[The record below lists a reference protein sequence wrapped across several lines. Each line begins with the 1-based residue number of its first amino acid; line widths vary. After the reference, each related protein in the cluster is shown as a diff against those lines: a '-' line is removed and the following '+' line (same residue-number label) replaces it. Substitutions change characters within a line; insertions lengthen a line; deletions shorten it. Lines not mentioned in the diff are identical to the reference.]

1 MIGRLQQ
8 PRTRHVLIAVVL
20 ALTLAAAVIGF
31 FQRQALDEIAQ
42 RQDQI
47 EHAALASIIHSIGDR
62 FAHLRHLVALFAH
75 NHATEIAGLA
85 DNPDDEARRSDVAAK
100 LRRMFPDLFDFTVT
114 DAEGRPY
121 IADWEGHLPDICQQD
136 LKDYAQ
142 RLQAVGHSAGDDV
155 IYQPL
160 IHPNAFVY
168 HFDVMVPW
176 REQNGREGI
185 FFASFPLT
193 EIARILQRSQPLG
206 HRFLLVNGADP
217 RLIEVTAEGAR
228 DHLGADHIRLTDT
241 QWSQVEHLVPVDGTR
256 WSLAVLDDP
265 AFYHAARTSIHQ
277 QSLAVFAVCA
287 LLIGF
292 GAWRILRAERE
303 RCAATRLL
311 IEREASLANAQR
323 IAHLGN
329 WDRDIRRGTLRWSDE
344 IHRMFGVEPR
354 GFAPTYEAFLA
365 FVHPDDRPH
374 VEQAVAEAVAQ
385 RAPYAIEHR
394 IVLRDGTEKTVY
406 EQAELVVDAQGTPLH
421 MRGTVQDITEQRRQE
436 EQLRNLWR
444 AIGQVP
450 VGVCITDR
458 HGVVEF
464 ANPAMAGAT
473 MSSDWCAVDSAHAGD
488 LLCRGLREAMRTGRE
503 WRGESAETQGGGATR
518 YLDMVV
524 SPIQNEQGDTTHFLA
539 IAVDITAKKEMA
551 EKIESM
557 AYFDPLTGLPN
568 RALFHE
574 RLRQAEALAG
584 RGHSFGILYID
595 LDGFKDVNDRLGH
608 DVGDRLLQN
617 VAQKLAGCVRDADT
631 LARHGG
637 DEFVAILLLQEGAGT
652 PDVQTVAQRMIGELA
667 TPITLDGQTL
677 HIGASIGIAV
687 YPAGVGNIDEYVRR
701 ADMAMYEAKRSG
713 KNRYVIF
720 GSETSIPK

>member
-1 MIGRLQQ
+1 MTARLQQ
-8 PRTRHVLIAVVL
+8 PRTRHVLIAAVL
-20 ALTLAAAVIGF
+20 ALALAAAVIGF
-31 FQRQALDEIAQ
+31 FHRHALNELTQRQAE
-42 RQDQI
+42 I
-47 EHAALASIIHSIGDR
+47 EHAASASVIHSIGDR
-62 FAHLRHLVALFAH
+62 FALLRHLVALFAH
-75 NHATEIAGLA
+75 NHATEIAALA
-85 DNPDDEARRSDVAAK
+85 ANPDDDQRRGDMAAR

-114 DAEGRPY
+114 DEAGQPY
-121 IADWEGHLPDICQQD
+121 IIDWDGHLPNICQED
-136 LKDYAQ
+136 IKAYAE
-142 RLQAVGHSAGDDV
+142 RLNTTGGEVV
-155 IYQPL
+155 YQPL
-160 IHPNAFVY
+160 VHPNAFVY

-176 REQNGREGI
+176 QAPSGHKGI
-185 FFASFPLT
+185 FFVSFPLT
-193 EIARILQRSQPLG
+193 EIALILQRYQPPG
-206 HRFLLVNGADP
+206 HRFLLVKSTEP

-228 DHLGADHIRLTDT
+228 NRLDAEHIRLTDE
-241 QWSQVEHLVPVDGTR
+241 QWSSMEHLLPVDGTR

-265 AFYHAARTSIHQ
+265 AFYRAARASIHQ

-292 GAWRILRAERE
+292 GAWRILRSERE
-303 RCAATRLL
+303 RCAAARLL
-311 IEREASLANAQR
+311 IESEASLANAQR
-323 IAHLGN
+323 IARLGN
-329 WDRDIRRGTLRWSDE
+329 WDWDIHRGALHWSDE
-344 IHRMFGVEPR
+344 IYRMFGVEPR
-354 GFAPTYEAFLA
+354 RFAPTYEAFLS
-365 FVHPDDRPH
+365 FVHPDDRPG
-374 VEQAVAEAVAQ
+374 VEQAVAQAVTQ
-385 RAPYAIEHR
+385 HAPYAIEHR

-421 MRGTVQDITEQRRQE
+421 MRGTVQDITEKRRQE

-450 VGVCITDR
+450 VGICITDR
-458 HGVVEF
+458 LGVIEF
-464 ANPAMAGAT
+464 ANPAMAGAPI
-473 MSSDWCAVDSAHAGD
+473 SGDWCAVDSVHAGD
-488 LLCRGLREAMRTGRE
+488 LLCRGLGEAMRTGRE
-503 WRGESAETQGGGATR
+503 WRGEAAETRGGDATR

-557 AYFDPLTGLPN
+557 AYFDPLTALPN

-637 DEFVAILLLQEGAGT
+637 DEFVAILLLQEGAGIT
-652 PDVQTVAQRMIGELA
+652 DVQTVAHRMISELT
-667 TPITLDGQTL
+667 TPITLDGQTI

-713 KNRYVIF
+713 KNRYVMF
-720 GSETSIPK
+720 GA

>member
-8 PRTRHVLIAVVL
+8 PRTRHVIIAAML

-31 FQRQALDEIAQ
+31 FHRQALDDLAQ

-47 EHAALASIIHSIGDR
+47 EHAAAASVIHSIGDR

-75 NHATEIAGLA
+75 NHATEIAALA
-85 DNPDDEARRSDVAAK
+85 ASPEDDQRRSEVAAR

-114 DAEGRPY
+114 DDAGRPY
-121 IADWEGHLPDICQQD
+121 IVDWDGHLPNICQED
-136 LKDYAQ
+136 IKAYAE
-142 RLQAVGHSAGDDV
+142 RLNAAGGDV
-155 IYQPL
+155 VYQPL
-160 IHPNAFVY
+160 VHPNTVMY

-176 REQNGREGI
+176 QAPSGHQGI
-185 FFASFPLT
+185 FFVSFPLDD
-193 EIARILQRSQPLG
+193 IALILQRYQPPG
-206 HRFLLVNGADP
+206 HRFILVKSAEP

-228 DHLGADHIRLTDT
+228 NRLDAEHIHLTDE
-241 QWSQVEHLVPVDGTR
+241 QWSSVEHLLPVDGTR
-256 WSLAVLDDP
+256 WSLAVLDD
-265 AFYHAARTSIHQ
+265 AIFYRTARASIHRQ
-277 QSLAVFAVCA
+277 ALAVFSVCT

-292 GAWRILRAERE
+292 GAWRILRSERE

-323 IAHLGN
+323 IARLGN
-329 WDRDIRRGTLRWSDE
+329 WDWDIRRGTLHWSDE
-344 IHRMFGVEPR
+344 IYRMFGVEPR
-354 GFAPTYEAFLA
+354 GFTPTYEAFLA
-365 FVHPDDRPH
+365 FVHPDDRPC
-374 VEQAVAEAVAQ
+374 VEQAVAQAVA
-385 RAPYAIEHR
+385 RHAPYAIEHR
-394 IVLRDGTEKTVY
+394 VVLRDGTEKTVY
-406 EQAELVVDAQGTPLH
+406 EQAELIVDAQGTPRH
-421 MRGTVQDITEQRRQE
+421 MRGTVQDITEKRRQE

-444 AIGQVP
+444 AISQIP
-450 VGVCITDR
+450 IGVCITDR

-464 ANPAMAGAT
+464 ANPAMAGT
-473 MSSDWCAVDSAHAGD
+473 PMSGDWCAVDSVHAGD
-488 LLCRGLREAMRTGRE
+488 LLCRGLGEAMRTGGE
-503 WRGESAETQGGGATR
+503 WRGEAADTQGGGTTR

-637 DEFVAILLLQEGAGT
+637 DEFVAILLLQEGAGK
-652 PDVQTVAQRMIGELA
+652 PDVQTVAQRMISELA
-667 TPITLDGQTL
+667 TPITLDGQII

-713 KNRYVIF
+713 KNRFVIF
-720 GSETSIPK
+720 GN